1 MMTRMK
7 EFAVLAMIAVMC
19 AAATPASA
27 ISVELAKKCRA
38 LMLKAYPY
46 ELPGNRKGNSEAQ
59 REYFN
64 KCVANEGNMPAEA
77 KAAEP
82 KAAIQRARAQA
93 AVANQCRRR
102 HRRRQMIEPCGR

>member
-1 MMTRMK
+1 MMTSMK
-7 EFAVLAMIAVMC
+7 AFVALAMIAVMC

-46 ELPGNRKGNSEAQ
+46 ELPGTRKGNSEAQ

-64 KCVANEGNMPAEA
+64 KCVANDGNMPAEP

-82 KAAIQRARAQA
+82 KAADPKSAGPTGAGPSGSGKPA
-93 AVANQCRRR
+93 PAPAPPPSND
-102 HRRRQMIEPCGR
+102 

>member
-7 EFAVLAMIAVMC
+7 AFAVLAMIAVMC

-64 KCVANEGNMPAEA
+64 KCVANDGNMPAEP

-82 KAAIQRARAQA
+82 KAGEPKGAGPSGSGKPVQA
-93 AVANQCRRR
+93 PAPPPSND
-102 HRRRQMIEPCGR
+102 

>member
-1 MMTRMK
+1 VVTSMK
-7 EFAVLAMIAVMC
+7 AFAALAMITVMC

-64 KCVANEGNMPAEA
+64 KCVANDGNMPAEP

-82 KAAIQRARAQA
+82 KAGEPKAGEPKGAGPSGSGKPVQA
-93 AVANQCRRR
+93 PAPPPSND
-102 HRRRQMIEPCGR
+102 

>member
-1 MMTRMK
+1 MK
-7 EFAVLAMIAVMC
+7 AFAALAMIAVMC

-64 KCVANEGNMPAEA
+64 KC
-77 KAAEP
+77 
-82 KAAIQRARAQA
+82 
-93 AVANQCRRR
+93 
-102 HRRRQMIEPCGR
+102 

>member
-1 MMTRMK
+1 MTTSMK
-7 EFAVLAMIAVMC
+7 AFAALAMIAVMC

-64 KCVANEGNMPAEA
+64 KCVANDGNMPAEP

-82 KAAIQRARAQA
+82 KAGEPKGAGPSGSGKPVQA
-93 AVANQCRRR
+93 PAPPPSND
-102 HRRRQMIEPCGR
+102 